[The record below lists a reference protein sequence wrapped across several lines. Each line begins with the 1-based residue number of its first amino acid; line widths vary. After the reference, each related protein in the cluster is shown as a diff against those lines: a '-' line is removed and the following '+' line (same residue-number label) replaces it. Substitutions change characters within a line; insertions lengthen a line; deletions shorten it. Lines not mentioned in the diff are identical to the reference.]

1 MPGFVAIPRII
12 RPVLAAMMLL
22 AALLPL
28 AGFAVA
34 QDASP
39 TASPVPSGSA
49 SGANGASEVT
59 QQIPPAD
66 LPSGNQRGYD
76 LRIDAL
82 LKADLSKAP
91 QRADVYK
98 LTAKPLSKD
107 ETAALAKA
115 LGISG
120 DVEDRGNDTY
130 AVSGNGDLFVS
141 PLLTQY
147 LSNQTPT
154 LAKLPGDDEAI
165 GYARDWLRN
174 VDLAPADLGDG
185 KVSSRTEAV
194 GRVTVTFAP
203 AQPANILAAYP
214 NITVVVGS
222 DGAVL
227 EAAVRWADISLADH
241 YLLRTADSAWKDVEK
256 GNAYIEAAFGD
267 PNLDVGSVVEG
278 KATYTQISLAYT
290 TGGTPGSDQ
299 YLEPVFVFSGKLQ
312 ATRGTSGT
320 TDIKAYV
327 PAIVTQNTPVG

>member
-1 MPGFVAIPRII
+1 MFGSFPRMI
-12 RPVLAAMMLL
+12 RSVLIVLILGATLVPMTGSAT
-22 AALLPL
+22 
-28 AGFAVA
+28 A
-34 QDASP
+34 QDASQ
-39 TASPVPSGSA
+39 SPSPAPSGSGG
-49 SGANGASEVT
+49 SSEVT

-76 LRIDAL
+76 LRIDAS
-82 LKADLSKAP
+82 LKADLSSAP

-98 LTAKPLSKD
+98 LTVKPMSKD
-107 ETAALAKA
+107 ETTALAKA
-115 LGISG
+115 LGLSG
-120 DVEDRGNDTY
+120 SVEDRGNSTY

-141 PLLTQY
+141 PMLVQY

-154 LAKLPGDDEAI
+154 LAKLPSDDEAV
-165 GYARDWLRN
+165 GYARDWLRKVN
-174 VDLAPADLGDG
+174 LAPADMGDG

-203 AQPANILAAYP
+203 AQPTNILAAYP

-222 DGAVL
+222 DGTVL
-227 EAAVRWADISLADH
+227 EAAVRWASVSLADH
-241 YLLRTADSAWKDVEK
+241 YLLRTGDSAWKDVES
-256 GNAYIEAAFGD
+256 GNAYIEAAFD
-267 PNLDVGSVVEG
+267 NQKLDVGSVVEG

-290 TGGTPGSDQ
+290 TGGTPGGDQ

-312 ATRGTSGT
+312 ATKGASGT